1 VKRKPILLCTFS
13 HAVCCDTF
21 ELKCFLFWHET
32 DAIRSAYRRKFWWAF
47 GLWAFGLLCRLL
59 RSGKMLPSSLM
70 ILVPYPNIGGI
81 NLIMGP
87 CCGRWNTCSR
97 CCMPRLLRSTDS
109 ICSML
114 SGGGGGG
121 GGGTRTSPL
130 QTITC
135 FAAATT
141 ARLRYRTPG
150 LHTFHKFGLK
160 RLR

>member
-1 VKRKPILLCTFS
+1 MKRKQILLCTFS
-13 HAVCCDTF
+13 HVVCCDTF

-32 DAIRSAYRRKFWWAF
+32 DAIRSACRRNIWWAV
-47 GLWAFGLLCRLL
+47 GMLCRLL

-70 ILVPYPNIGGI
+70 ILVLYTNIGGI
-81 NLIMGP
+81 NLIMGL

-97 CCMPRLLRSTDS
+97 CCTPRLLRSTDS

-121 GGGTRTSPL
+121 GGERRTSPL

-150 LHTFHKFGLK
+150 LHTLHKFGLK